1 MASTLTKWPYVKKPL
16 FISIGITS
24 LTAILTYFMKADDV
38 VKIVIS
44 VNDATTNFALSFV
57 GFSVTALALLSFAQN
72 QKFFGAVAKSPYFR
86 SFLDRFFLSTKIA
99 ICLLLYSFTIRFIIP
114 FLTHIIGMVILSLT
128 VGIISFLAI
137 WVWKCIDDLIDIF
150 KE

>member
-1 MASTLTKWPYVKKPL
+1 MATTLTKWPYVKKPL

-44 VNDATTNFALSFV
+44 VNDATTNFSLSFV

-72 QKFFGAVAKSPYFR
+72 QKFFGAVAKSAYFS

-99 ICLLLYSFTIRFIIP
+99 ISLLLYSFAIRFISPYI
-114 FLTHIIGMVILSLT
+114 THIIGMVILSLT